1 MWVTT
6 SMNTDMTRAGVRRI
20 KLLAVPAFA
29 FALAA
34 CGGGGGEVSSTAATD
49 APAAATQDTAQDTA
63 ENTTEASSSSADDP
77 NEAGDAADSEA
88 PSSVVAVTSD
98 ETGITITKL
107 SAEEAEANAAAN
119 QPNLRSADDALDI
132 EVLTVADG
140 GVATLREVVKGDR
153 PVLLW
158 FFAPH

>member
-1 MWVTT
+1 MWVAT
-6 SMNTDMTRAGVRRI
+6 SMNPDMTRARVRRI
-20 KLLAVPAFA
+20 KLLGVPAFA

-34 CGGGGGEVSSTAATD
+34 CGGDGGEVRS
-49 APAAATQDTAQDTA
+49 AAAT
-63 ENTTEASSSSADDP
+63 EASAATTQDASEDAADASSRSADDP
-77 NEAGDAADSEA
+77 GEAVDGAESEA
-88 PSSVVAVTSD
+88 QSSAVIATSG
-98 ETGITITKL
+98 EAGITITKL

-119 QPNLRSADDALDI
+119 QPNLQPADDALDI